1 MILMKTKWLPE
12 IFVNAT
18 LDSVITKSQID
29 IFFSSKSHVILEGK
43 SHVTIKASNNNF
55 TITVKFLRRS
65 LANFYHQ

>member
-1 MILMKTKWLPE
+1 MIFKKTEWLPE

-43 SHVTIKASNNNF
+43 SHITIKVSNNNF
-55 TITVKFLRRS
+55 TITVKFLGRS
-65 LANFYHQ
+65 LAKLYHQ